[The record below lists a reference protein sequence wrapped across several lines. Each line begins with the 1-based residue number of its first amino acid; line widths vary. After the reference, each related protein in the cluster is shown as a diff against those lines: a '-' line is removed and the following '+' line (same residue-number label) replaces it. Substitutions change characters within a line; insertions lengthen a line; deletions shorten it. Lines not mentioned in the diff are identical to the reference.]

1 MVVTSQYMNILA
13 RVALENPDL
22 LLRFV
27 RTPDAS
33 PDIVSRLLKSW
44 AGQKVPTIAIILT
57 IQFDNIAQPK
67 SRKLNAM
74 GITALL
80 RTNDPDVISNFGSIM
95 NVWFNLLSEVRDSE
109 GGEYSLSII
118 ALTLVH

>member
-1 MVVTSQYMNILA
+1 MFVTSQYMNILA

-22 LLRFV
+22 LLRFM

-33 PDIVSRLLKSW
+33 PDIVSRFLKSW
-44 AGQKVPTIAIILT
+44 AGQKVPAIAIILT
-57 IQFDNIAQPK
+57 IQFDNIAQSK

-74 GITALL
+74 GITTLL

-95 NVWFNLLSEVRDSE
+95 NVWFNLLSEVKDSE
-109 GGEYSLSII
+109 GGEYSLS
-118 ALTLVH
+118 